1 VCQGRA
7 ELEDPK
13 DLRAEIGKAPNSTNE
28 RKKMS
33 IKTLRKHIAVVAV
46 SALTAGVFSVMSAP
60 VANAVD
66 ANDLSLA
73 LDSSSVSE
81 SLGICASDNAT
92 TTLTTV
98 AMQKAGSLKLTLD
111 ANNDNTDTVK
121 VTGVLRISS
130 STLAGAIS
138 TDQTKFTADGG
149 EDDITFTATG
159 AGTAV
164 IYTQDLGTGANNQTI
179 NVTVLDTCSGVNNP
193 TANSYVQVVQT
204 ADRIQRAADS
214 GTSSLTTISESS
226 TTRTYTQGS
235 SLVMNTNVDAQSTF
249 ANGATAHVNIMGRD
263 AYKNI
268 LIGADYSYGLSC
280 TGSITVNERDSNS
293 GFIAG
298 VASQYIAQFTVAQNT
313 ANAPVTTVCTA
324 SINNITVGTK
334 TIVFTGDLA
343 KIEAVMDT
351 VGAQNVAAN
360 ATGAGAIKVK
370 LFDSAGN
377 RLAYDQTGIGTIAL
391 TDTNSA
397 LVNAISIGTNTTTS
411 VTGVVNYNCV
421 GAGKSGAVPVVLKA
435 TNAAGATISAN
446 SVTANC
452 GGALET
458 FTASLDKA
466 VYNTGEVATLTIS
479 GLDANGKM
487 VNDTVA
493 MTGAAISIGGMT
505 AVVAPTTA
513 DTFSGGVKKYTYKVD
528 TTTGNYVASVS
539 VTSGSAQAAVTIPV
553 TIKSST
559 VGTTNEDV
567 LKSIV
572 ALIASINKQIQALQ
586 KLILKR

>member
-1 VCQGRA
+1 M
-7 ELEDPK
+7 
-13 DLRAEIGKAPNSTNE
+13 S
-28 RKKMS
+28 KKT
-33 IKTLRKHIAVVAV
+33 IKQRIAVVAV
-46 SALTAGVFSVMSAP
+46 SALATGFLSFTSAP
-60 VANAVD
+60 VANA
-66 ANDLSLA
+66 ALNATDLT
-73 LDSSSVSE
+73 VSNT
-81 SLGICASDNAT
+81 SLGVCASDTAAG
-92 TTLTTV
+92 LTTI
-98 AMQKAGSLKLTLD
+98 AMQKSGLLKITVSSD
-111 ANNDNTDTVK
+111 IVANDTVK
-121 VTGVLRISS
+121 VTGVLNVTAVDDATHLEI
-130 STLAGAIS
+130 A
-138 TDQTKFTADGG
+138 TDQKKVTALTADGG
-149 EDDITFTATG
+149 LITLAASGSGTATISTQ
-159 AGTAV
+159 TA
-164 IYTQDLGTGANNQTI
+164 GTGANVQTV
-179 NVTVLDTCSGVNNP
+179 NVTVLDSCSGVNNP

-214 GTSSLTTISESS
+214 GTDSLTTITEST

-235 SLVMNTNVDAQSTF
+235 SLVMNTNVDAKSTF
-249 ANGATAHVNIMGRD
+249 NNGATAHVNIMGRD

-268 LIGADYSYGLSC
+268 LIGTDYSYGLSC

-313 ANAPVTTVCTA
+313 ANAPVTTTCTA
-324 SINNITVGTK
+324 SINNVTVGTK
-334 TIVFTGDLA
+334 SITFLGDLA

-377 RLAYDQTGIGTIAL
+377 RLGYDQTGIGTIAL

-493 MTGAAISIGGMT
+493 MAGAAISIGGMT
-505 AVVAPTTA
+505 AVVAPSTA

>member
-1 VCQGRA
+1 
-7 ELEDPK
+7 
-13 DLRAEIGKAPNSTNE
+13 
-28 RKKMS
+28 MS
-33 IKTLRKHIAVVAV
+33 NKTIKQRIAVVAV
-46 SALTAGVFSVMSAP
+46 SALATGFLSFTSTP
-60 VANAVD
+60 VANAALAG
-66 ANDLSLA
+66 ANDLRV
-73 LDSSSVSE
+73 SSS
-81 SLGICASDNAT
+81 SLGICASDDAT
-92 TTLTTV
+92 TTPTTI
-98 AMQKAGSLKLTLD
+98 AMQKAGSLILTLD
-111 ANNDNTDTVK
+111 ANNDSGDTVK
-121 VTGVLRISS
+121 VTGSLAISA
-130 STLAGAIS
+130 STLAGAVS
-138 TDQTKFTADGG
+138 TDQKKFTADGG
-149 EDDITFTATG
+149 TDDITFTPTG
-159 AGTAV
+159 SGTAV
-164 IYTQDLGTGANNQTI
+164 IYSQTAGSGANAQTI
-179 NVTVLDTCSGVNNP
+179 NVTILDSCSGVNNP
-193 TANSYVQVVQT
+193 TANSYVQTVQT
-204 ADRIQRAADS
+204 ADRIQIASNS
-214 GTSSLTTISESS
+214 GTTTLTTITESGS
-226 TTRTYTQGS
+226 TRMYAES
-235 SLVMNTNVDAQSTF
+235 AVFMNTNVDAKSTF
-249 ANGATAHVNIMGRD
+249 NNGATAHVNIMGRD

-268 LIGADYSYGLSC
+268 LIGTDYSYGLSC

-313 ANAPVTTVCTA
+313 ANTPVTSVCTA
-324 SINNITVGTK
+324 SINNVTVGTK
-334 TIVFTGDLA
+334 SITFLGDLA

-377 RLAYDQTGIGTIAL
+377 RLSYDQSGLGTIAL
-391 TDTNSA
+391 TDTGSA

-421 GAGKSGAVPVVLKA
+421 GAGKSGAVAVVLKA

-493 MTGAAISIGGMT
+493 MAGAAISIGGMT
-505 AVVAPTTA
+505 AVVAPSTA

>member
-1 VCQGRA
+1 
-7 ELEDPK
+7 
-13 DLRAEIGKAPNSTNE
+13 
-28 RKKMS
+28 MS
-33 IKTLRKHIAVVAV
+33 NKTIKQRIAVVAV
-46 SALTAGVFSVMSAP
+46 SALATGLLSFTSAP
-60 VANAVD
+60 VANAAPGAMTVD
-66 ANDLSLA
+66 SG
-73 LDSSSVSE
+73 
-81 SLGICASDNAT
+81 SLGVCASDSAAG
-92 TTLTTV
+92 LTTI
-98 AMQKAGSLKLTLD
+98 AMQKSGSLIIAL
-111 ANNDNTDTVK
+111 AASASTDTVK
-121 VTGVLRISS
+121 VTGNLNITGFATIGGSI
-130 STLAGAIS
+130 A
-138 TDQTKFTADGG
+138 TDQKKFTVSDTTAGT
-149 EDDITFTATG
+149 ITFTPSAS
-159 AGTAV
+159 GTAV
-164 IYTQDLGTGANNQTI
+164 IYSQTAGSGSNI
-179 NVTVLDTCSGVNNP
+179 QTVNVTILDSCAGVNNP
-193 TANSYVQVVQT
+193 TANSFVQTVQT

-214 GTSSLTTISESS
+214 GTTSLTTITESS
-226 TTRTYTQGS
+226 TTRTYTQSS
-235 SLVMNTNVDAQSTF
+235 SLVMNTSVDAKSTF

-268 LIGADYSYGLSC
+268 LVGADYSYGLSC
-280 TGSITVNERDSNS
+280 TGSISVNEKDSNS
-293 GFIAG
+293 GFIPG

-324 SINNITVGTK
+324 SINNVTVGTK

-351 VGAQNVAAN
+351 VGAQNTAAN

-377 RLAYDQTGIGTIAL
+377 RLDYNQAGIGTIAL
-391 TDTNSA
+391 TDTNSP
-397 LVNAISIGTNTTTS
+397 LVNAINIGTNTTTS

-505 AVVAPTTA
+505 AVVAPSTA

-539 VTSGSAQAAVTIPV
+539 LTSGSAQAAVTIPV

-586 KLILKR
+586 KLILRR

>member
-1 VCQGRA
+1 M
-7 ELEDPK
+7 
-13 DLRAEIGKAPNSTNE
+13 S
-28 RKKMS
+28 KKT
-33 IKTLRKHIAVVAV
+33 IKQRIAVVAA
-46 SALTAGVFSVMSAP
+46 SALTAGALSVVSMP
-60 VANAVD
+60 VANA
-66 ANDLSLA
+66 AIGA
-73 LDSSSVSE
+73 LTVNASA
-81 SLGICASDNAT
+81 LGVCASDSAAG
-92 TTLTTV
+92 LTTI
-98 AMQKAGSLKLTLD
+98 AMQKSGSLIISVAASD
-111 ANNDNTDTVK
+111 ADDTVK
-121 VTGVLRISS
+121 VTGSLNI
-130 STLAGAIS
+130 TGFATMGGTIS
-138 TDQTKFTADGG
+138 TDQKKFTISNDTAGTV
-149 EDDITFTATG
+149 TFTPSG
-159 AGTAV
+159 SGTAT
-164 IYTQDLGTGANNQTI
+164 IYSQDEGTGANSQTV
-179 NVTVLDTCSGVNNP
+179 NVTILDSCAGVNTP
-193 TANSYVQVVQT
+193 TANSFVQVVDA
-204 ADRIQRAADS
+204 ADVIQRAADS
-214 GTSSLTTISESS
+214 GTTNTTAITEDGS
-226 TTRTYTQGS
+226 TRMYDQADTPA
-235 SLVMNTNVDAQSTF
+235 LPMNTNVDLKSTF

-268 LIGADYSYGLSC
+268 LIGTDYSFGLSC

-293 GFIAG
+293 GFITG
-298 VASQYIAQFTVAQNT
+298 TASRYIAQFTVAQNT
-313 ANAPVTTVCTA
+313 ANAPVTTTCTA
-324 SINNITVGTK
+324 SVNNITVGTK

-343 KIEAVMDT
+343 KIESVMDT
-351 VGAQNVAAN
+351 VGAQNTAAN

-397 LVNAISIGTNTTTS
+397 LVNAISIGTNTTAS

-493 MTGAAISIGGMT
+493 MAGAAISIGGMT
-505 AVVAPTTA
+505 AVVAPSTA